1 MEELLKTGE
10 IRIVEVAA
18 PDYEGKRGAGRE
30 RGPLVDHKRSRSR
43 LDRAAISLYAAETA
57 DPSAEPEWWLAS
69 AVRHAAYIG
78 TATLPVPFLDSMS
91 DRVQFIEQAK
101 TVA

>member
-30 RGPLVDHKRSRSR
+30 RGRLVDHKRSRSR

-57 DPSAEPEWWLAS
+57 DPSAEPEWLAS
-69 AVRHAAYIG
+69 AVKHAAYIG